1 MQVVE
6 ILSRIAICERASI
19 DECYLDLTEEAHK
32 RLAAC
37 GGQPPLPVN
46 PDRVHICGQVSMLM
60 HTVSRDKL
68 ALADGTTVLAC
79 FEKLHAQPQARPYLT
94 QLVRITCQCL
104 ASHKQLY
111 MQVPTN
117 RELKP

>member
-46 PDRVHICGQVSMLM
+46 PDRVHICGQVSMLI
-60 HTVSRDKL
+60 HTVSCFYKL
-68 ALADGTTVLAC
+68 APADGTTVFVC
-79 FEKLHAQPQARPYLT
+79 FEVLHA
-94 QLVRITCQCL
+94 
-104 ASHKQLY
+104 
-111 MQVPTN
+111 
-117 RELKP
+117 